1 MSSLLTPEEMRE
13 EIGDTIA
20 AVISKWHG
28 GENGS
33 PCRVCRAISKD
44 IIPIIMAQVEQA
56 KSEERARLAELA
68 RFSVKTTGGI
78 SSMNADYWSR
88 LKWALQEE

>member
-44 IIPIIMAQVEQA
+44 IIPII
-56 KSEERARLAELA
+56 R
-68 RFSVKTTGGI
+68 GP
-78 SSMNADYWSR
+78 
-88 LKWALQEE
+88 